1 MLKTKAET
9 AAECVWYWI
18 RNCHVVL
25 KKHNHMGLDVTVTSP
40 LLLRDVPGDFIR
52 AKKKGE
58 SFTFNPF
65 TLSEMETCHMIR

>member
-18 RNCHVVL
+18 RNCHGVL

-52 AKKKGE
+52 AKKKRRK
-58 SFTFNPF
+58 
-65 TLSEMETCHMIR
+65 LYV